1 MTNRGIYCIIFLVEI
16 SSKKETYFMNSK
28 KLVDALKHI
37 PMQFLF
43 LCLSGLI
50 AILVMIIPSFIAN
63 GVMWFSGTLGEPL
76 GAGSLVVAIIGI
88 LTSMI
93 AMYAFSQKSGDDAA
107 VLSFQLDKSNLSM
120 NILYPIIITVVAV
133 AAYTGLC
140 FVFGFDYIAGAV
152 KFLAP
157 FMAKVPSKD
166 FTNIPVS
173 TRFIAFIIVTAP
185 QIPLMFVGY
194 IRAYKARLK
203 SLGAVK

>member
-1 MTNRGIYCIIFLVEI
+1 
-16 SSKKETYFMNSK
+16 MNSK
-28 KLVDALKHI
+28 KFIDALKHI

-76 GAGSLVVAIIGI
+76 GASALVVAVIGI
-88 LTSMI
+88 LTSI
-93 AMYAFSQKSGDDAA
+93 VAMYAFSQKAGDDAA

-120 NILYPIIITVVAV
+120 NILYPVIIVIVSLAL
-133 AAYTGLC
+133 YTGVC

-157 FMAKVPSKD
+157 FMAKVPSNS
-166 FTNIPVS
+166 FTEISVS
-173 TRFIAFIIVTAP
+173 TRFISFIIVTAP
-185 QIPLMFVGY
+185 QIPAMFVGY